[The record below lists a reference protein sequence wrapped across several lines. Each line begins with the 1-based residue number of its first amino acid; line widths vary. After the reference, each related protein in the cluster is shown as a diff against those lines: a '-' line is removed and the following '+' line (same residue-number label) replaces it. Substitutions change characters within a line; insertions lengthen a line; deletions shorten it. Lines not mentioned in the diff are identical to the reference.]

1 MKVRIGLAGVL
12 ALALVALVALAST
25 AMGAEKK
32 KAAKAAPPDEK
43 AAMEAMMKAGTPGD
57 AHKKLEPMVGTFD
70 VKVKMWMDPSK
81 LPEETAGKA
90 ENRWVL
96 GNRYVQQGFE
106 GTAMGQPFSGMG
118 FMGYDNITKKYTGTW
133 IDSMST
139 AMMNSTGK
147 LDATGKVMTL
157 TAMVNDPMTGKACK
171 ITEKVTVADNDHY
184 MMEMW
189 GPDPSGKNYKM
200 MEIAYVRTK

>member
-1 MKVRIGLAGVL
+1 MKVRNRLAGIL
-12 ALALVALVALAST
+12 ALAMVALAST
-25 AMGAEKK
+25 AMGADKGK
-32 KAAKAAPPDEK
+32 KAAKAAPMDEK

-70 VKVKMWMDPSK
+70 TKVKMWMDPSK
-81 LPEETAGKA
+81 PPEESTGKT
-90 ENRWVL
+90 ESKWVL
-96 GNRYVQQGFE
+96 GNRYVQQTYE
-106 GTAMGQPFSGMG
+106 GTFMGQPFSGMG

-147 LDATGKVMTL
+147 ADATGKVMTL
-157 TAMVNDPMTGKACK
+157 TAMMNDPVTGKLCK

-200 MEIAYVRTK
+200 MEINYARKK